1 MLTVLVVDDNA
12 LLRKLIFAHLHN
24 KFEII
29 EASVGTTGLRIAREM
44 HPDLILL
51 DISMPGTLDGM
62 DVLDELKADIETA
75 YIPVIIITAH
85 EFLPA
90 SSCIRKGA
98 ANYLIKPFSARQ
110 LLEIVN
116 AALLNTECENPI

>member
-1 MLTVLVVDDNA
+1 MATVLVVDDNA
-12 LLRKLIFAHLHN
+12 LLRKLIHTHLHD

-29 EASVGTTGLRIAREM
+29 ETYVGTTGLRVAREM

-51 DISMPGTLDGM
+51 DISMPGQLDGM

-90 SSCIRKGA
+90 STCINRGA
-98 ANYLIKPFSARQ
+98 SDYLIKPFSATQ
-110 LLEIVN
+110 LLEVVN
-116 AALLNTECENPI
+116 AALLNTGCENPN